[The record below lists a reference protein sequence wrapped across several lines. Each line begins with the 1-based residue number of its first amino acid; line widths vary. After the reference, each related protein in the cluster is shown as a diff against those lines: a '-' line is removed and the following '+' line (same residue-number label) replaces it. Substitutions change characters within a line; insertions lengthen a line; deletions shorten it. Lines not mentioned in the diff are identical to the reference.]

1 MTYKPGCN
9 FCTRR
14 GLAIL
19 PVRPGIKSQD
29 DCVPDFPAP
38 ITPPVIP
45 AQGETA
51 YTVRLLREGF
61 LYVWNGMAKCWINYY
76 ATKDGYYYP
85 LPYSGEISPRI
96 ISGELKPCIT
106 QPEELARA
114 SLITLPLLPLGMK
127 NGEFW
132 FAWSEVE
139 WTPEV
144 RKKHE
149 DAAYRSRYMQHFD
162 MDAWLGSGKA
172 DNAVAISTLMQT
184 VAEYS
189 SKADYAEVKEWTPAD
204 WKRVTWQNGSNLMQA
219 AESLSPGK
227 GAILVLPDPVAVIQD
242 ISALSNY
249 RIEKQFSLNP
259 KYSRGLALSS
269 ALSSLKEVLC
279 TQFERDQLTLD
290 SGVEQQAQS
299 GIAIQAGVVLPSM
312 ASAQQSALYSHNNQ
326 SLQQQVSMYWAQYE
340 KYIDRAKEQAFL
352 KEYDAALSAYDQQII
367 SPMVGMYLARLKGQT
382 LLDYMD
388 SNFDPEDISSGALFT
403 QTVMYCVQYMQD
415 KSDVTTWFQEQ
426 LSQSSI
432 GENNILLRATVM
444 NNRQWTL
451 QVSDTVSAYKD
462 YGDVPWKDKLID
474 VYTRITDKAA
484 KNVQFALEGYLNAV
498 SSALA
503 GMLDKAADRLLPSLV
518 ALAASYGMG
527 LKVISSTGERKYFIS
542 AIVRQLGEMTDLEG
556 RISASRLR
564 HYVDIEVRRM
574 EIAGV
579 SMVGI
584 HQQKSLILIDV
595 IEATQTRTIPEAER
609 ASAAAKT
616 MRSADDVSSTL
627 FPRQWREKLALAKGS
642 TVNNLA
648 HDGAQSLPFAGC
660 VLAVIMQ
667 VGAVSKSA
675 SSLMQG
681 QLTGAEKVTKFI
693 ADTIGAGGTLLDA
706 VERIIFK
713 FKSFRLKP
721 LVRLRYGKIG
731 MIKIADKIQ
740 FAGKLCAAFGYVA
753 VAWDFYYAYDEK
765 QKGNIGL
772 AVAYTTSALA
782 GAVLVTSAV
791 FTSLALGPVGLAIA
805 IAFVLGS
812 AIYIAMQSRDEIQ
825 KWLAASWWRQI
836 FDGESDVPA
845 IWPTMQM
852 EMSQLQNLVGGE
864 A

>member
-1 MTYKPGCN
+1 MTTEQGCK
-9 FCTRR
+9 FCRR
-14 GLAIL
+14 YGLPVL
-19 PVRPGIKSQD
+19 PVRPAVMAND
-29 DCVPDFPAP
+29 DCLPQLPTEVTVP
-38 ITPPVIP
+38 IT
-45 AQGETA
+45 AQGQTS
-51 YTVRLLREGF
+51 YTGRLLRDGF
-61 LYVWNGMAKCWINYY
+61 LNIWSESGARWINYY
-76 ATKDGYYYP
+76 VTSDGYYYP
-85 LPYSGEISPRI
+85 LPENGDVPADIVAGTR
-96 ISGELKPCIT
+96 KPCANK
-106 QPEELARA
+106 PEELATA
-114 SLITLPLLPLGMK
+114 SLITLPVKPAGMK
-127 NGEFW
+127 NGVFW
-132 FAWSEVE
+132 FGWSEVE
-139 WTPEV
+139 WTDAT

-149 DAAYRSRYMQHFD
+149 DVAYRSQYMQCFD
-162 MDAWLGSGKA
+162 MDAWVNGGSGKQ
-172 DNAVAISTLMQT
+172 VLSISGLTGT

-189 SKADYAEVKEWTPAD
+189 PKAASCSHK
-204 WKRVTWQNGSNLMQA
+204 TWSLAPFKKARPQEGQNLIQA
-219 AESLSPGK
+219 AEALYAGK

-299 GIAIQAGVVLPSM
+299 GIAIQAGVMLPSM

-326 SLQQQVSMYWAQYE
+326 SLQQQVGMYWAQYE
-340 KYIDRAKEQAFL
+340 KYIDRSKEQTFL
-352 KEYDAALSAYDQQII
+352 KEYDAALSAYDQQVI
-367 SPMVGMYLARLKGQT
+367 SPMVSMYLAWLKGQT
-382 LLDYMD
+382 LLDYLD
-388 SNFDPEDISSGALFT
+388 SNFDPEDIGSGALFT
-403 QTVMYCVQYMQD
+403 QTVMHCVQHMQD
-415 KSDVTTWFQEQ
+415 KSDVTDWFLEQ
-426 LSQSSI
+426 LSQPSI
-432 GENNILLRATVM
+432 NNSNILLRAAVI
-444 NNRQWTL
+444 NNSQWALKVRETIN
-451 QVSDTVSAYKD
+451 TYKD
-462 YGDVPWKDKLID
+462 YNDVPWKDKLID
-474 VYTRITDKAA
+474 VYTKITDKAT
-484 KNVQFALEGYLNAV
+484 KSVQFALEGYLNAV

-584 HQQKSLILIDV
+584 HQQKSLVLIDV
-595 IEATQTRTIPEAER
+595 AEATQTRVLPEAER

-616 MRSADDVSSTL
+616 IRSADEVSSTL

-648 HDGAQSLPFAGC
+648 NDGAQSLPFAGC
-660 VLAVIMQ
+660 VFAMIMQ

-706 VERIIFK
+706 VERVIFK
-713 FKSFRLKP
+713 FKSLRLKS
-721 LVRLRYGKIG
+721 LVRLSFGRAGAVGLEKG
-731 MIKIADKIQ
+731 LQ
-740 FAGKLCAAFGYVA
+740 FAGRACAAFGFVA
-753 VAWDFYYAYDEK
+753 VGWDLYHFIDEA
-765 QKGNIGL
+765 QKGNMGL
-772 AVAYTTSALA
+772 ATAYFISAAA
-782 GAVLVTSAV
+782 GGVLVTSAV
-791 FTSLALGPVGLAIA
+791 FSSLALGPVGLVIA

-812 AIYIAMQSRDEIQ
+812 AIYIAMQSRDDIQ

-836 FDGESDVPA
+836 PDGESDTPA

-852 EMSQLQNLVGGE
+852 EMSQLQQLVGGGE
-864 A
+864 

>member
-1 MTYKPGCN
+1 MTTEQGCK
-9 FCTRR
+9 FCRR
-14 GLAIL
+14 YGLPVL
-19 PVRPGIKSQD
+19 PVRPAVMAND
-29 DCVPDFPAP
+29 DCLPQLPAEIAVP
-38 ITPPVIP
+38 IT
-45 AQGETA
+45 AQGQTS
-51 YTVRLLREGF
+51 YTGRLLRDGF
-61 LYVWNGMAKCWINYY
+61 LNIWSESGARWINYY
-76 ATKDGYYYP
+76 VTSDGYYYP
-85 LPYSGEISPRI
+85 LPENGAVPADIVAGTR
-96 ISGELKPCIT
+96 KPCVNK
-106 QPEELARA
+106 PEELATA
-114 SLITLPLLPLGMK
+114 SLITLPVKPAGMK
-127 NGEFW
+127 NGVFW

-139 WTPEV
+139 WTDAT

-149 DAAYRSRYMQHFD
+149 NAAYRSQYMQCFD
-162 MDAWLGSGKA
+162 MDAWVSGGSG
-172 DNAVAISTLMQT
+172 NQTLSISRLTGT

-189 SKADYAEVKEWTPAD
+189 SKAASCTHK
-204 WKRVTWQNGSNLMQA
+204 TWSLAPFKNAGPLEGQNLIQA
-219 AESLSPGK
+219 AETLYAGK

-249 RIEKQFSLNP
+249 RIEQQFSLNP

-279 TQFERDQLTLD
+279 TQFERGQLTLD

-299 GIAIQAGVVLPSM
+299 GIAIQAGVMLPSM

-326 SLQQQVSMYWAQYE
+326 SLQQQVNMYWAQYE
-340 KYIDRAKEQAFL
+340 KYIDRSKEQAFL
-352 KEYDAALSAYDQQII
+352 KEYDAALSAYDQQVI
-367 SPMVGMYLARLKGQT
+367 SPMVGMYLAWLKGQT
-382 LLDYMD
+382 LLDYLD
-388 SNFDPEDISSGALFT
+388 SNFDPEDIGSGALFT
-403 QTVMYCVQYMQD
+403 QTVMHCVQHMQD
-415 KSDVTTWFQEQ
+415 KSDVTTWFLEQ

-432 GENNILLRATVM
+432 SSSNILLRATVM

-451 QVSDTVSAYKD
+451 KVSDTVSAHKD

-474 VYTRITDKAA
+474 VYTKITDKAA

-564 HYVDIEVRRM
+564 HYVEIEVRRM

-584 HQQKSLILIDV
+584 HQQKSLVLIDV
-595 IEATQTRTIPEAER
+595 AEATQTRAIPEAER

-616 MRSADDVSSTL
+616 MRSADEVSSTL
-627 FPRQWREKLALAKGS
+627 FPRQWREKLAVAKGS

-660 VLAVIMQ
+660 VFAMVMQ
-667 VGAVSKSA
+667 VGAVKQSA

-681 QLTGAEKVTKFI
+681 QLTGAEKMSKLI

-706 VERIIFK
+706 VERVIFK
-713 FKSFRLKP
+713 FKSLRLKS
-721 LVRLRYGKIG
+721 LVRLSFGRAGAVGLEKG
-731 MIKIADKIQ
+731 LQ
-740 FAGKLCAAFGYVA
+740 FAGRACAAFGFVA
-753 VAWDFYYAYDEK
+753 VGWDFYHGYDEIK
-765 QKGNIGL
+765 KEHYGLGIAYLASGL
-772 AVAYTTSALA
+772 AGGALVA
-782 GAVLVTSAV
+782 SAV
-791 FTSLALGPVGLAIA
+791 FGSLSLGPVGLAIA

-812 AIYIAMQSRDEIQ
+812 AIYIAMQSRDDIQ

-836 FDGESDVPA
+836 PDGESDMPA

-852 EMSQLQNLVGGE
+852 EMEQLQSLVGGN